1 MTTLDHQPAQPVAD
15 DWDWQLSAAC
25 RGMDV
30 ETFYHPA
37 GERWHQKNERI
48 TQAKRICRRCPVISQ
63 CATWALRTREPY
75 EVWGGLSETERAD
88 ILGVQSLRYPA
99 PVRPGKPIDAPP
111 P

>member
-1 MTTLDHQPAQPVAD
+1 MTTIDHQPAQPVAD

-48 TQAKRICRRCPVISQ
+48 TQAKQICQALPRDQPMRHLGPENPR
-63 CATWALRTREPY
+63 ALRSLGRTVRNRTRRT
-75 EVWGGLSETERAD
+75 SSACRA
-88 ILGVQSLRYPA
+88 
-99 PVRPGKPIDAPP
+99 
-111 P
+111 

>member
-1 MTTLDHQPAQPVAD
+1 MTTIDHQPAQPVAD

-25 RGMDV
+25 RGMNV

-48 TQAKRICRRCPVISQ
+48 TQAKRICQRCPVISQ
-63 CATWALRTREPY
+63 CASWALRTREPY
-75 EVWGGLSETERAD
+75 GVWGGLSETERAN

-99 PVRPGKPIDAPP
+99 LAPRTND
-111 P
+111 

>member
-1 MTTLDHQPAQPVAD
+1 MTTIDHQPAQPVAG

-48 TQAKRICRRCPVISQ
+48 TQAKQEETIARRMTTMIS
-63 CATWALRTREPY
+63 WLKEGKSLNWKY
-75 EVWGGLSETERAD
+75 ER
-88 ILGVQSLRYPA
+88 
-99 PVRPGKPIDAPP
+99 K
-111 P
+111 